1 MTRANFARTSPE
13 NKSWLTCST
22 ARSEQG
28 IGMKRILVYSH
39 DTFGLGNIRRMLE
52 ISKHLAASDPDVS
65 ILIISGSPMLH
76 AFRIPQRIDYIK
88 LPCLTRTTR
97 GGYEVKFLQSSYED
111 IMRLRANIILSTV
124 LDFAPDLILVDKKPF
139 GVGNELAPVVDLL
152 RRRLQRPKMVLLLR
166 DILDSPDATAQVWEK
181 NGYYEAIDR
190 YYDQVLVVGSPEVF
204 DLGREYRFPDETRAK
219 IRYCGYI
226 KRSRGL
232 TPRQTTRTAHGIT
245 SEQLV
250 LVTPGGGEDG
260 FQLVSN
266 YLLGLRDSLPNPAV
280 RSIIVCGPEMRED
293 QRREIHALASACPSV
308 SLLDFS
314 DDMASLI
321 DAADLVVCMGGYNT
335 ICELLTLKKRAVIV
349 PRTQPVQEQ
358 WIRAERFA
366 RKGVFRALHPD
377 QLTPETLACAVREE
391 LAKTNVHSRLLYQVD
406 LSGLEKIQE
415 SIDHLLQDE
424 SAAEWPRQYQLES
437 MS

>member
-1 MTRANFARTSPE
+1 
-13 NKSWLTCST
+13 
-22 ARSEQG
+22 
-28 IGMKRILVYSH
+28 MKRILVYSH

-111 IMRLRANIILSTV
+111 IMRLRANIILSAV

-139 GVGNELAPVVDLL
+139 GVSNELAPVFDLV

-166 DILDSPDATAQVWEK
+166 DILDSPEVTSKVWEK
-181 NGYYEAIDR
+181 NGYYEAIQR

-204 DLGREYRFPDETRAK
+204 DLGREYKFPDETREK
-219 IRYCGYI
+219 IRFCGYI
-226 KRSRGL
+226 KRGRGL
-232 TPRQTTRTAHGIT
+232 VSRPVTRAQYGVAD
-245 SEQLV
+245 EPLV

-260 FQLVSN
+260 YHLISS
-266 YLLGLRDSLPNPAV
+266 YLIGLRDHAPSRAMK
-280 RSIIVCGPEMRED
+280 SILVCGPEMQEH
-293 QRREIHALASACPSV
+293 QRREIQSLAGACSGV

-314 DDMASLI
+314 DDMASLME
-321 DAADLVVCMGGYNT
+321 AADLVVCMGGYNT
-335 ICELLTLKKRAVIV
+335 ICELLTLKKHAIIV
-349 PRTQPVQEQ
+349 PRIKPVQEQ
-358 WIRAERFA
+358 WIRADRLA

-377 QLTPETLACAVREE
+377 DLTPHKLASMVVEE
-391 LAKTNVHSRLLYQVD
+391 LGNNNVHSRLLYQVD
-406 LSGLEKIQE
+406 LGGLDKIKE
-415 SIDHLLQDE
+415 SVNLLLQDQGAGE
-424 SAAEWPRQYQLES
+424 VERQYQIES
-437 MS
+437 VS

>member
-1 MTRANFARTSPE
+1 
-13 NKSWLTCST
+13 
-22 ARSEQG
+22 
-28 IGMKRILVYSH
+28 MKRILVYSH

-139 GVGNELAPVVDLL
+139 GVGNELAPVFDLV

-166 DILDSPDATAQVWEK
+166 DILDSPEATSKVWEK
-181 NGYYEAIDR
+181 NGYYEAIQR
-190 YYDQVLVVGSPEVF
+190 YYDEVLVVGSPEVF
-204 DLGREYRFPDETRAK
+204 DLGREYKFPDETRAK
-219 IRYCGYI
+219 IRFCGYI

-232 TPRQTTRTAHGIT
+232 VSRPVTRAQYGVVD
-245 SEQLV
+245 EPLV

-260 FQLVSN
+260 YQLISN
-266 YLLGLRDSLPNPAV
+266 YLLGLRDHTPSPAIK
-280 RSIIVCGPEMRED
+280 SILVCGPEMRED
-293 QRREIHALASACPSV
+293 QRHEIHALAADCSGV

-314 DDMASLI
+314 DDMASLME
-321 DAADLVVCMGGYNT
+321 AADLVVCMGGYNT
-335 ICELLTLKKRAVIV
+335 ICELLTLKKHAIIV
-349 PRTQPVQEQ
+349 PRTKPVQEQ
-358 WIRAERFA
+358 WIRAERMA

-377 QLTPETLACAVREE
+377 NLTPHKLASMVREE
-391 LAKTNVHSRLLYQVD
+391 LANNNVHSRLLHQVD
-406 LSGLEKIQE
+406 LGGLDKIKE
-415 SIDHLLQDE
+415 SINLLLQDQGAGE
-424 SAAEWPRQYQLES
+424 VERQYQIES
-437 MS
+437 VS